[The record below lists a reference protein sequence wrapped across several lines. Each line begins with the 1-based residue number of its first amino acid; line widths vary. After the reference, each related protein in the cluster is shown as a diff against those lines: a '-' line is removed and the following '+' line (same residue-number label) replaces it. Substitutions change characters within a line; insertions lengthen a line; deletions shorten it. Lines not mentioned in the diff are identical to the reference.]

1 MKDPAFLFYYQDF
14 LVGTDEMTNEE
25 VGAYIRCLC
34 HQAHKGHISEKH
46 MKNICNSSEVHNTIK
61 SKFISENND
70 GLFINSRLKLE
81 IEKRQKYTESRSNNR
96 KGKTKDSKYISITYE
111 KHMENENEN
120 ENENEDVIK
129 EENTCFSFNEFWN
142 LYDKKEDRKKCED
155 KYKKLT
161 ESERMKIKSSLPLYL
176 VTIKEKQYQKNPQTY
191 LNGKCWNDEKYQPK
205 EETKP
210 LVAEKMYNYMI
221 WDHHSRTNRT
231 EAQYLKDC
239 EENKGGIKLM

>member
-46 MKNICNSSEVHNTIK
+46 MKNICNSSEIHNVIK

-96 KGKTKDSKYISITYE
+96 KGKTKDNKDIPITYE
-111 KHMENENEN
+111 KHMENENEDII
-120 ENENEDVIK
+120 ENINSNKEYSEIK
-129 EENTCFSFNEFWN
+129 N
-142 LYDKKEDRKKCED
+142 
-155 KYKKLT
+155 KLT
-161 ESERMKIKSSLPLYL
+161 DEMWKETFCRNSGITSETFDLKMDEFLKAIQITGEY
-176 VTIKEKQYQKNPQTY
+176 KEKNMLDLKSHFLNIIKKNKTESKKQQEFNP
-191 LNGKCWNDEKYQPK
+191 LNVNAPWNQ
-205 EETKP
+205 
-210 LVAEKMYNYMI
+210 
-221 WDHHSRTNRT
+221 
-231 EAQYLKDC
+231 
-239 EENKGGIKLM
+239 